1 MKRKAKQWWSTI
13 SPIYIKKNKKPNS
26 HLSHKKTLNTTKQQQ
41 QQTPHM
47 SLEI

>member
-13 SPIYIKKNKKPNS
+13 SPIYIKKTKNRTATS
-26 HLSHKKTLNTTKQQQ
+26 HIKKTLNTAKQQ